1 MKKIDYETISVKE
14 TEVNLG
20 NIVSAGAKAPVETR
34 VAAQVLIEDRIER
47 LKILNEALKL
57 SIKNSRYEDLVKQL
71 AEEGKIS
78 SSEIKPVVEIST
90 VMGDT
95 IKVNISKGINDG
107 FSISDKISEKEIFD
121 SLVPDKYKKVQVSL
135 DKKAIEKDFE
145 DGVLPD
151 ILKGYVTK
159 TPMEIV
165 KLRKTIMK
173 GGK

>member
-1 MKKIDYETISVKE
+1 MKRFDYETISIKE

-20 NIVSAGAKAPVETR
+20 NIISAGGKAPVEMR
-34 VAAQVLIEDRIER
+34 VAAQILVEDRIAR
-47 LKILNEALKL
+47 LKIYNEALKL
-57 SIKNSRYEDLVKQL
+57 SIKNSRYEDLIEQL
-71 AEEGKIS
+71 AKEGKIS
-78 SSEIKPVVEIST
+78 SGEIKPVVEIST

-95 IKVNISKGINDG
+95 IKVNISKGTDDG
-107 FSISDKISEKEIFD
+107 FAISDKISEKEIFD

-173 GGK
+173 GDK